1 MASKLRLFEAWIH
14 GTAPMLQHRFSEDA
28 EASSGKS
35 TRRVQLANESP
46 RDQAEKACYR
56 EVNGENAD
64 GPEGPLYFP
73 GAAVARVMREAGSA
87 HKQKGSR
94 KSIKYIVPAA
104 AIVVEAAMP
113 LFKGPPN
120 GKRKE
125 PERITDF
132 EVDSRPVVIPSTKG
146 RIMRHRPRLD
156 EWAARFTLRINEDVL
171 DVDTIKM
178 LLDEGGMQQGLGD
191 FRPSCGGPFGTFSV
205 VSWKEITG
213 S

>member
-1 MASKLRLFEAWIH
+1 MASNLRLFTVWIH
-14 GTAPMLQHRFSEDA
+14 GTASMLQHRFNEVA
-28 EASSGKS
+28 EASTGKS
-35 TRRVQLANESP
+35 TRRVQLAHEDP

-56 EVNGENAD
+56 ETNGKD
-64 GPEGPLYFP
+64 GKGPLYFP

-87 HKQKGSR
+87 HKQKGTR

-104 AIVVEAAMP
+104 AIVVEDAMP
-113 LFKGPPN
+113 LYKTPPN
-120 GKRKE
+120 DSGDE
-125 PERITDF
+125 PERIMDF

-156 EWAARFTLRINEDVL
+156 QWAAKFTLRINEDVL
-171 DVDTIKM
+171 DADTIKM

-191 FRPSCGGPFGTFSV
+191 FRPSCGGPFGTFTV
-205 VSWKEITG
+205 VSWTEITG